1 MGNGDGTFQGAPE
14 LPFVF
19 TGTNLADLNGD
30 KILDG
35 VGVNAN
41 PSSFERF
48 DDLLPGKGRRH
59 VYRWTHVANFA
70 RHDSRDFILIRL
82 AGFLRPGKTQEAT
95 ARQTWSI
102 SPSRFYGPGGV
113 AGYFL
118 ATGNGDGSFNA
129 PVFVTAP
136 TLRPVGRFRSIRRY
150 LSNLFVADVN
160 GDGKADL
167 IYSYRVEVYQ
177 TNIYEQGIAVQLSN
191 GDGTFQAPQVIQ
203 TYSSTTAPTDL
214 PPSSGPDSAMPPGAE
229 SVDLFT
235 ETLNSSTEGCRDAT
249 VPGKRRRHLRVCL
262 NSASGGQHRSA
273 FIWEQCSARLR
284 WQT

>member
-35 VGVNAN
+35 VGVNATTGTSN
-41 PSSFERF
+41 VSMTSYLGNGNGTFTAGPTLQVSPVMIQGTSYSFSSLDSFGLGEY
-48 DDLLPGKGRRH
+48 KGDGNVRSGLS
-59 VYRWTHVANFA
+59 AC
-70 RHDSRDFILIRL
+70 S
-82 AGFLRPGKTQEAT
+82 G
-95 ARQTWSI
+95 
-102 SPSRFYGPGGV
+102 FYGPGGA

-129 PVFVTAP
+129 PVFVQAP
-136 TLRPVGRFRSIRRY
+136 TFAPSGDFDDY
-150 LSNLFVADVN
+150 ETLSNLFVADVN

-167 IYSYRVEVYQ
+167 IYSYSVAVYQ
-177 TNIYEQGIAVQLSN
+177 TNTYEQGIAVQLSN

-214 PPSSGPDSAMPPGAE
+214 PPQCGAIWRRYRE
-229 SVDLFT
+229 RQAGSLHRIG
-235 ETLNSSTEGCRDAT
+235 ST
-249 VPGKRRRHLRVCL
+249 
-262 NSASGGQHRSA
+262 
-273 FIWEQCSARLR
+273 
-284 WQT
+284 